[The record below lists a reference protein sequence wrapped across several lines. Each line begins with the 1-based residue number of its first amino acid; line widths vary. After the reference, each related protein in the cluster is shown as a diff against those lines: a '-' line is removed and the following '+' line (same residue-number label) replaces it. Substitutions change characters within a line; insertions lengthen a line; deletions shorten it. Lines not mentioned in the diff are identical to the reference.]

1 MDRRKRNKK
10 VDTSPAGAASGQC
23 SIPEAAQQQQQQQQ
37 HRLTTEHSQ
46 QQADAAA
53 FRQQHQLQELP
64 EAVLTQIV
72 LAGGTQRHLH
82 GVLAAVCQDWR
93 TYLLQSTKQLS
104 VGLTSQNDAASL
116 AVWLSKHAADLEQ
129 LHMATVG
136 LFGRNCDNDTRLRLF
151 QSLHRAAAGAAA
163 DGSPAPG
170 SHAHTA
176 NSSGSQDSPQQEHEG
191 AEHAPS
197 SAAAAAAAISNS
209 RSADLGSPLHS
220 SDLQQ
225 QQQPSSSAELSDG
238 SSSSAEEEEPSDSPM
253 PQPVPGGLFAGCAHL
268 ATPSPSG
275 DLFAAA
281 AAAAGAAMAA
291 AAAANAAAA
300 TRAGLLPG
308 THLQQ
313 QHHESQQQELQSQS
327 QPQEQDQPLD
337 PQQQHDQAEQEQQ
350 QQEQRRPQELQLQ
363 QLSANMRLTPAD
375 CAAIASLPAPHLRS
389 LWLQG
394 SRTRRW
400 GNAFRDAILQYS
412 TPSTCVLYCITLH
425 CAT

>member
-10 VDTSPAGAASGQC
+10 VDTSPAGTASGQFV
-23 SIPEAAQQQQQQQQ
+23 IPEAAQQQQQRQQPQ
-37 HRLTTEHSQ
+37 LTTEQHE
-46 QQADAAA
+46 QADAAA
-53 FRQQHQLQELP
+53 LRQQHQLQELP

-82 GVLAAVCQDWR
+82 GVLTAVCQDWR

-104 VGLTSQNDAASL
+104 VGLTSQTGAASL
-116 AVWLSKHAADLEQ
+116 ALWLSKHAADLEQ

-170 SHAHTA
+170 SQSQAV
-176 NSSGSQDSPQQEHEG
+176 NSSGSQHSPQQDHEG
-191 AEHAPS
+191 AEYASPS
-197 SAAAAAAAISNS
+197 SVPAAAAAGSNS
-209 RSADLGSPLHS
+209 RRADLGSPLHS
-220 SDLQQ
+220 SDRQQ
-225 QQQPSSSAELSDG
+225 QQQPSSSADFPDG
-238 SSSSAEEEEPSDSPM
+238 SSSSAEEEVTASPM
-253 PQPVPGGLFAGCAHL
+253 LQPVPGGLFAGCAHL

-300 TRAGLLPG
+300 TRAGLPPG
-308 THLQQ
+308 SHLQQ
-313 QHHESQQQELQSQS
+313 HESQQQAQQRRQQSQS
-327 QPQEQDQPLD
+327 QPQQEEQQAQDPQHQQDQT
-337 PQQQHDQAEQEQQ
+337 EQQ
-350 QQEQRRPQELQLQ
+350 QQQQQQQALVPEPRELQLE

-394 SRTRRW
+394 SRTRRY
-400 GNAFRDAILQYS
+400 GA
-412 TPSTCVLYCITLH
+412 
-425 CAT
+425 

>member
-10 VDTSPAGAASGQC
+10 VGTSPAGTASGQFV
-23 SIPEAAQQQQQQQQ
+23 IPEAAQQQQQRQQ
-37 HRLTTEHSQ
+37 HQLTTEQH

-53 FRQQHQLQELP
+53 LRQQHQLQELP

-104 VGLTSQNDAASL
+104 VGLTSQTGAASL
-116 AVWLSKHAADLEQ
+116 ALWLSKHAADLEQ
-129 LHMATVG
+129 LHMATMG
-136 LFGRNCDNDTRLRLF
+136 LFGRNCDNATRLRLF

-170 SHAHTA
+170 SQSQAV
-176 NSSGSQDSPQQEHEG
+176 NSSGSQHSPQQDHEG
-191 AEHAPS
+191 AEYASPS
-197 SAAAAAAAISNS
+197 SVPAAAAAGSNS
-209 RSADLGSPLHS
+209 RRADLGSPLHS
-220 SDLQQ
+220 SDRQQ
-225 QQQPSSSAELSDG
+225 QQQPSSSADLSDG
-238 SSSSAEEEEPSDSPM
+238 SSSSAEEEEEVTASPM
-253 PQPVPGGLFAGCAHL
+253 LQPVPGGLFAGCAHL

-300 TRAGLLPG
+300 TRAGLPPG
-308 THLQQ
+308 SHLQQ
-313 QHHESQQQELQSQS
+313 HESQQQAQQRRQQSQS
-327 QPQEQDQPLD
+327 QPQQEEQQAQDPQHQQDQT
-337 PQQQHDQAEQEQQ
+337 EQQ
-350 QQEQRRPQELQLQ
+350 QQQQQHQQDQTEQQQQQQQQALVPEPRELQLQ

-375 CAAIASLPAPHLRS
+375 CAAISSLPAPHLRS

-394 SRTRRW
+394 SRTRRY
-400 GNAFRDAILQYS
+400 GA
-412 TPSTCVLYCITLH
+412 
-425 CAT
+425 